1 MAAPSATLAA
11 GVPIDVQRLVET
23 RLLIQA
29 NSGAG
34 KSWALR
40 RLLEQTAGT
49 VQQLVIDPE
58 GEFQSLREA
67 FDYVVCAPDGG
78 DAIAHPRTAKLLAR
92 RLLETGVSAILNIYE
107 LKAHERQEFVRIF
120 CDTLT
125 NAPKSLW
132 HPALVVLDEAHVYC
146 PEKGK
151 AASTGAVIDLATRG
165 RKRGYGLVLATQR
178 LSKLH
183 KDAAAE
189 AINKLIGR
197 TGLDV
202 DVKRA
207 ADELGLRPADAMVSL
222 RALQAGD
229 FYAFGP
235 AFDLPAPRALHVGDV
250 RTSHPKAGQRGI
262 VAPPP
267 PSERIRAAI
276 AAGLQ
281 DLPREAEHEAR
292 TLEELRQELTVTR
305 GKLTRAEKA
314 AQAAGV
320 PEREVQRREA
330 AAHAQGRAEAAQPG
344 VNGAV
349 ADRVL
354 KFLGIAERALNDAQA
369 HLCRAAPPL
378 TRGPAPA
385 AARASRSRVAS
396 PARGSGLVTGPQQRV
411 LDALAKLDSLGVTP
425 APKAN
430 VAAFAGYSPN
440 SGGFN
445 NTLGSLRSVDPA
457 LLDYP
462 RPGYVALTPAGT
474 LLAQQPDTPA
484 TLEALHQAWIDAPCV
499 SGPQGRILRALIARH
514 PADVAKDE
522 LAAELGYAP
531 NSGGWN
537 NYLGA
542 LRSLGVIDYPRPG
555 HVIATAL
562 LFPEAAR
569 NA

>member
-1 MAAPSATLAA
+1 MALPYSDATLAA
-11 GVPIDVQRLVET
+11 GVSIDVQRLVET
-23 RLLIQA
+23 RALIQA
-29 NSGAG
+29 NSGGG

-40 RLLEQTAGT
+40 RLLEQTAGA

-107 LKAHERQEFVRIF
+107 LKAHERQDFVRIF
-120 CDTLT
+120 CDTLV

-207 ADELGLRPADAMVSL
+207 ADELGMRPADAMISL

-235 AFDLPAPRALHVGDV
+235 AFNLPAPRAVHVGDV
-250 RTSHPKAGQRGI
+250 RTSHPKAGQRGL

-267 PSERIRAAI
+267 PSDRILAAI
-276 AAGLQ
+276 AEGLH
-281 DLPREAEHEAR
+281 DLPREAEQEAR
-292 TLEELRQELTVTR
+292 TIEELRQELAATR

-320 PEREVQRREA
+320 PEAEVKRREA
-330 AAHAQGRAEAAQPG
+330 AARAAGRVEATPAG
-344 VNGAV
+344 ISGAL

-354 KFLGIAERALNDAQA
+354 LLLGTAERALNEGQA
-369 HLCRAAPPL
+369 LLCNAAPAL
-378 TRGPAPA
+378 TPSPA
-385 AARASRSRVAS
+385 AAA
-396 PARGSGLVTGPQQRV
+396 PARAHRAAAAAPARATGIITGPQQRV

-430 VAAFAGYSPN
+430 VAAFAGYSPH

-445 NTLGSLRSVDPA
+445 NTVSSLRSAD
-457 LLDYP
+457 LIDYP
-462 RPGYVALTPAGT
+462 QPGYVALLPAGA
-474 LLAQQPDTPA
+474 LLAQFPDTPP
-484 TLEALHQAWIDAPCV
+484 TLDALHQAWIDAPCV

-542 LRSLGVIDYPRPG
+542 LRSLGVIDYPKPG
-555 HVIATAL
+555 RVVATAL
-562 LFPEAAR
+562 LFPAGVKA
-569 NA
+569 